1 MTDFAQ
7 RRTMMV
13 DTQVR
18 PNDVTSY
25 PVIDAMLN
33 VPREAFVPEAMRDVA
48 YAGENIAI
56 GHRRELLAPRTIGL
70 ILETLEL
77 KNTDLV
83 LDVACGYGY
92 ASACAA
98 RIAEA
103 VVAIDDIPDFA
114 TEAQQRLT
122 DQGVYNVAVTQ
133 APLNKGWAG
142 QAPYDAMMIGG
153 AIEVFPD
160 ALADQL
166 REGGRVVAIFKENN
180 LGIARIGRKIDGR
193 INWRLAFNAFAPVL
207 PDFSKVVG
215 FAL

>member
-1 MTDFAQ
+1 MTEFAQ

-25 PVIDAMLN
+25 PVIEAMLN
-33 VPREAFVPEAMRDVA
+33 IPREAFVPAAMRDVA
-48 YAGENIAI
+48 YVGENIAI
-56 GHRRELLAPRTIGL
+56 GHGRELLAPRTIGL

-77 KNTDLV
+77 KNSDLV
-83 LDVACGYGY
+83 LDVGCGYGY
-92 ASACAA
+92 AAACAA
-98 RIAEA
+98 RVAEA
-103 VVAIDDIPDFA
+103 VVAIDDIPDFT

-122 DQGVYNVAVTQ
+122 DQGIFNVAVAQ
-133 APLNKGWAG
+133 AHLTEGWPG
-142 QAPYDAMMIGG
+142 QAPYDAVMIGG

-160 ALADQL
+160 GLADQL
-166 REGGRVVAIFKENN
+166 RDGGRVVAIFKEGN

-207 PDFSKVVG
+207 PDFSRVPG